1 MWSTENKVGN
11 FFNKKFKVE
20 YSVLYVGV
28 ANCVVTGLV
37 PLTLLFFLNLVIKIV
52 VVLIVMV
59 LDDSKEADYSRSSG
73 SL

>member
-1 MWSTENKVGN
+1 M
-11 FFNKKFKVE
+11 E